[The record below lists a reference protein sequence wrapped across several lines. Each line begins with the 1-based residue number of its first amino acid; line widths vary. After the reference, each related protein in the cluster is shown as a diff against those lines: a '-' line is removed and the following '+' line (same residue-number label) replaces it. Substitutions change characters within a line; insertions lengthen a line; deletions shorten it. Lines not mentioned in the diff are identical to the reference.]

1 MIQRAAL
8 RLSLFFQAAIR
19 LKVNYD
25 GLNGEGS
32 KAFLRLQEEIAR
44 SGSDLSLLAWSLAPT
59 WRLLP
64 GNNFCGI
71 FAPSAAEF
79 WDGHN
84 LRLPGWALEQN
95 FDFSLADRGFLR
107 INRNIYMYG
116 DDCARLILD
125 CLATD
130 NQAPPG
136 TAWLEVDL
144 RKI

>member
-79 WDGHN
+79 RDGHN
-84 LRLPGWALEQN
+84 LRLTGWALEQN
-95 FDFSLADRGFLR
+95 FDFSLADRGLLR
-107 INRNIYMYG
+107 INRNIICTEM
-116 DDCARLILD
+116 
-125 CLATD
+125 T
-130 NQAPPG
+130 APDSYSTVSPQTTRPRQVRHG
-136 TAWLEVDL
+136 WRWT
-144 RKI
+144 